1 MQKCDFSFI
10 EITPLSGYSSVNI
23 LHSSRMSFLE
33 NTTEELLLYIVLNIE
48 VINVEVLP
56 KQVKSCLK
64 NISILKTPCLTSY
77 VIFAWWLKVSLQK
90 P

>member
-10 EITPLSGYSSVNI
+10 EITHLPGYASVNM

-33 NTTEELLLYIVLNIE
+33 NTTGELLLYIVLNIE
-48 VINVEVLP
+48 VINVKVLP

-64 NISILKTPCLTSY
+64 YISVLKTPCLTS
-77 VIFAWWLKVSLQK
+77 FAWWPKISLQK